1 MTGAVELHVVTT
13 ESLFEIVSRA
23 MEIAGSP
30 VWHSPEGGGELEALL
45 FLPAAGEEQ
54 AGWGLVPIVGEGPS
68 GVVASGEC
76 DRDEVVPVDVGH
88 ARSMIADH
96 LRGWLAARGWQVQ
109 MMMLRGKTTW
119 RLADCLAVSE
129 GGGDRLDDHY
139 PSGEDEL
146 GVLCA
151 SVEVLAR
158 HGMG

>member
-1 MTGAVELHVVTT
+1 MTTSEG
-13 ESLFEIVSRA
+13 LFEGVAAA

-30 VWHSPEGGGELEALL
+30 VWHSPEGGGEREALL
-45 FLPAAGEEQ
+45 FLPAVGGEP
-54 AGWGLVPIVGEGPS
+54 AGWGLVPIDEES
-68 GVVASGEC
+68 ASGAVVSGDC
-76 DRDEVVPVDVGH
+76 DREEVLPVDVGH

-109 MMMLRGKTTW
+109 MKMTRGKTAW

-139 PSGEDEL
+139 PSGDDEL